1 MSKIAFK
8 KYVAYSTGFV
18 IFCL

>member
-8 KYVAYSTGFV
+8 KYVAYNTGFV